1 MSYSSDACICSFL
14 YHGVK
19 TCDDTYSKCILVQ
32 LVDLVRLAF
41 PTFPILGLSHLWMHR
56 LVFLPLV
63 FGCRCSL
70 YYCWLLTLTHRNSL
84 DCLLAQSLQ
93 VALSSNGTYNNS
105 HILYKYIQFYF
116 YNIYNFYTQNWMN
129 P

>member
-1 MSYSSDACICSFL
+1 MSYSSDAYTCSFL
-14 YHGVK
+14 YHEMK

-32 LVDLVRLAF
+32 LTDLIRVPLF
-41 PTFPILGLSHLWMHR
+41 SNLEQVHC
-56 LVFLPLV
+56 LVFLSLV

-93 VALSSNGTYNNS
+93 VALSPNGNYNNN
-105 HILYKYIQFYF
+105 HILYTYIQFYF
-116 YNIYNFYTQNWMN
+116 HRIYNIYT
-129 P
+129 

>member
-1 MSYSSDACICSFL
+1 LDWLIENVALSLVLGLVVDDDACAKAAF
-14 YHGVK
+14 GV
-19 TCDDTYSKCILVQ
+19 VA
-32 LVDLVRLAF
+32 DLVLLVF

-56 LVFLPLV
+56 LVFLSLV

-93 VALSSNGTYNNS
+93 VALSSNGNYNNN
-105 HILYKYIQFYF
+105 HILYMYIQSYF
-116 YNIYNFYTQNWMN
+116 CKIYNLYA
-129 P
+129 